1 MPQRILH
8 AADAEDAPLRAA
20 LRRLRAAED
29 VPAAFPPEVLA
40 EADRAAKAPRLPERD
55 ATDIPFYTVDRPGSR
70 DLDQALHVARRG
82 GGGFRIRYAVADVA
96 AFVTPGGALDAEA
109 RRRVT
114 TLYFPD
120 TWVPLHPE
128 QLSEGAASLLPGQTT
143 PALLWEIDLD
153 SSGQV
158 AEATVARALVR
169 SRARLDYGG
178 VQQTIDEGTAE
189 EPVALLRDV
198 GLLREEVERER
209 GGISLGVPE
218 QEVVQRDGRYTL
230 EYRAPLPAHSWNAQV
245 SLLTGM
251 AAADLMLASGT
262 GILRTLPP
270 ARRGALTYLHRIAHA
285 LDVDWPEGLDY
296 PELLRSLNP
305 QMANHAAFL
314 QDCTALLRGAGYT
327 VFDGEPPA
335 RQDVMHAAVADEY
348 AHCTAPLR
356 RLADRYALELCVA
369 AAAGEPAPDWVREAL
384 GGIPELMAG
393 GAARAGR
400 LERECVDLVEAAL
413 MSGRI
418 GEVFDGHVVA
428 VDEHRPTR
436 GTVQLY
442 EPAVIGRVDSE
453 DSAGAPALP
462 AAGEAAE
469 GGEAAAGTER
479 VEGSADA
486 EDSEGAE
493 GAEGTERAEPADGAA
508 PDGSAEPA
516 DGVGPAVRAWPAPG
530 EPLPL
535 GHRVRVR
542 LTAAEPGVS
551 PVRFAPAP

>member
-8 AADAEDAPLRAA
+8 TADAEDAPLHAA

-29 VPAAFPPEVLA
+29 VSAEFPPEVLA

-55 ATDIPFYTVDRPGSR
+55 ATDIPFYTVDPPGSR

-82 GGGFRIRYAVADVA
+82 GGGFRIRYALADVA

-109 RRRVT
+109 HRRVT

-120 TWVPLHPE
+120 IRVPLHPG
-128 QLSEGAASLLPGQTT
+128 QLSEGAASLLPDQTT

-169 SRARLDYGG
+169 SRARLDYGA

-218 QEVVQRDGRYTL
+218 QEVVRRDGRYTL

-262 GILRTLPP
+262 GILRTVPP
-270 ARRGALTYLHRIAHA
+270 ARHSALTYLHRIARA
-285 LDVDWPEGLDY
+285 LDIDWPEGLDY

-314 QDCTALLRGAGYT
+314 QDCTTLLRGAGYT

-335 RQDVMHAAVADEY
+335 RQDAVHAAVADEY

-369 AAAGEPAPDWVREAL
+369 AAAGEPAPEWVREAL
-384 GGIPELMAG
+384 GGLPELMVR
-393 GAARAGR
+393 GAQRAAR

-418 GEVFDGHVVA
+418 GEVFDGYVVA
-428 VDEHRPTR
+428 VDERRPTR

-442 EPAVIGRVDSE
+442 EPAVIGRVDTE
-453 DSAGAPALP
+453 DAEGGPVFS
-462 AAGEAAE
+462 AAGE
-469 GGEAAAGTER
+469 
-479 VEGSADA
+479 DA
-486 EDSEGAE
+486 EGAE
-493 GAEGTERAEPADGAA
+493 GAEGAEPPGGTEPPAPAAGAPPA
-508 PDGSAEPA
+508 GSAEPA
-516 DGVGPAVRAWPAPG
+516 ESAESAESADGAEPADAAGPPLRAWPAPG

-551 PVRFAPAP
+551 PVRFAPEP

>member
-8 AADAEDAPLRAA
+8 TADAEDAPLRAA
-20 LRRLRAAED
+20 LRRLRTEED

-55 ATDIPFYTVDRPGSR
+55 ATDIPFYTVDPPGSR

-82 GGGFRIRYAVADVA
+82 GGGFRIHYAIADVA

-109 RRRVT
+109 HRRVT

-120 TWVPLHPE
+120 ARVPLHPG
-128 QLSEGAASLLPGQTT
+128 QLSEGAASLLPDQTT

-218 QEVVQRDGRYTL
+218 QEVVRRAGRYTL
-230 EYRAPLPAHSWNAQV
+230 EYSAPLPAHGWNAQV

-270 ARRGALTYLHRIAHA
+270 ARRGALTYLHRIARA
-285 LDVDWPEGLDY
+285 LDIDWPEGLDY

-335 RQDVMHAAVADEY
+335 RQDAVHAAVADEY

-369 AAAGEPAPDWVREAL
+369 AAAGEPPPEWVREAL
-384 GGIPELMAG
+384 GGLPELMVR
-393 GAARAGR
+393 GAQRAGR

-418 GEVFDGHVVA
+418 GEVFDGYVVE
-428 VDEHRPTR
+428 VDERRPTR

-442 EPAVIGRVDSE
+442 EPAVIGRVDAE
-453 DSAGAPALP
+453 GPEGAPVPSAAGEAAAAAERAAP
-462 AAGEAAE
+462 AAGEAPAVGAPSADSAE
-469 GGEAAAGTER
+469 PPEPAEPPESAEPPD
-479 VEGSADA
+479 SADA
-486 EDSEGAE
+486 A
-493 GAEGTERAEPADGAA
+493 
-508 PDGSAEPA
+508 
-516 DGVGPAVRAWPAPG
+516 GPPVRAWPAPG

>member
-8 AADAEDAPLRAA
+8 ADDAEDAPLRTA

-55 ATDIPFYTVDRPGSR
+55 ATDIPFYTVDPPGSR
-70 DLDQALHVARRG
+70 DLDQAVHVARRG
-82 GGGFRIRYAVADVA
+82 GGGFRVRYAIADVA
-96 AFVTPGGALDAEA
+96 AFVVPGGAVDAEA

-120 TWVPLHPE
+120 TRVPLHPE
-128 QLSEGAASLLPGQTT
+128 QLSEGAASLLPDQTA

-153 SSGQV
+153 SSGQI
-158 AEATVARALVR
+158 AEVSVARALVR

-198 GLLREEVERER
+198 GLLREELERER

-218 QEVVQRDGRYTL
+218 QEVVQRHGRYAL
-230 EYRAPLPAHSWNAQV
+230 EYRAPLPAHGWTAQL

-262 GILRTLPP
+262 GVLRTLPP
-270 ARRGALTYLHRIAHA
+270 ARRDALTYLHRVARA
-285 LDVDWPEGLDY
+285 LGVDWPEGLDY
-296 PELLRSLNP
+296 PELVRSLNP

-314 QDCTALLRGAGYT
+314 QQCTALLRGAGYT
-327 VFDGEPPA
+327 AFDGAPPVRREA
-335 RQDVMHAAVADEY
+335 VHAAVAEEY

-356 RLADRYALELCVA
+356 RLVDRYAGELCVA
-369 AAAGEPAPDWVREAL
+369 AVAGEPAPEWVREAL
-384 GGIPELMAG
+384 GGIAEVMAE
-393 GAARAGR
+393 GARRAGR
-400 LERECVDLVEAAL
+400 LERACVDLVEAAI
-413 MSGRI
+413 MNGRI
-418 GEVFDGHVVA
+418 GETFDGHVVE
-428 VDEHRPTR
+428 VDERRPTR

-442 EPAVIGRVDSE
+442 EPAVIGRVESGGSAG
-453 DSAGAPALP
+453 SAGAAEAAGAAESAGIAGAVR
-462 AAGEAAE
+462 AAGEAGTPGAVDSL
-469 GGEAAAGTER
+469 AGS
-479 VEGSADA
+479 VG
-486 EDSEGAE
+486 
-493 GAEGTERAEPADGAA
+493 A
-508 PDGSAEPA
+508 PDGP
-516 DGVGPAVRAWPAPG
+516 GTAVA

-535 GHRVRVR
+535 GHRLRVR

-551 PVRFAPAP
+551 PVRFTPAS